1 MASYGL
7 FSEGSIIAI
16 KARVSSGN
24 AKNYQFIADR
34 ITVLGV
40 TVMNP
45 KYTFNPM
52 TRYITRG
59 ISEQVPLEIQLLM
72 WNEVDK
78 IVKNYKVD
86 YLQVFEFSVKDNYIE
101 MEHRQE
107 EPEYKQTIHLKK

>member
-1 MASYGL
+1 
-7 FSEGSIIAI
+7 
-16 KARVSSGN
+16 
-24 AKNYQFIADR
+24 
-34 ITVLGV
+34 
-40 TVMNP
+40 MNP

-72 WNEVDK
+72 WNEVDE
-78 IVKNYKVD
+78 IVKNDKVD

-107 EPEYKQTIHLKK
+107 EPEYKQTIHLKKVETYLCLDKVKVFVIDDIDHSTMLLASEY

>member
-1 MASYGL
+1 
-7 FSEGSIIAI
+7 
-16 KARVSSGN
+16 
-24 AKNYQFIADR
+24 
-34 ITVLGV
+34 
-40 TVMNP
+40 MNP

-78 IVKNYKVD
+78 IVKNDEVD
-86 YLQVFEFSVKDNYIE
+86 YLQVFEFSVKDSHIE

-107 EPEYKQTIHLKK
+107 EPEYKNIIYLKKVESYHGLDKVKVFVIDDIDHSTMLLASEY